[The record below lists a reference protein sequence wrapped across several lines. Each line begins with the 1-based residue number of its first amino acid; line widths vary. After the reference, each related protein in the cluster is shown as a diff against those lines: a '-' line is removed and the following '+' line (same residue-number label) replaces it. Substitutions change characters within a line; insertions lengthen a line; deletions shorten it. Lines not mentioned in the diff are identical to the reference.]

1 MKKRVSLISLL
12 ILLFVVTSVAIFLDI
27 VITRWREHPPLWYY
41 RQFTIKPHELPDR
54 LIRPAFRGIAG
65 QELPKRADGLRAIF
79 QGGRDPSVFIRFETD
94 SYGID
99 YIKRSFTKPGSR
111 ATHYD
116 TVTFKELKMSG
127 FSVFSVVSR
136 WQDEIGI
143 CLFDLEF
150 IESGLEIR
158 SASGPGA
165 PNQQYHVFIDDKRS
179 IVYIR
184 AVYL

>member
-1 MKKRVSLISLL
+1 MKKSTLLISF
-12 ILLFVVTSVAIFLDI
+12 ILLFVVVSFAIFLGVTI
-27 VITRWREHPPLWYY
+27 KRWRKNPPLWYY
-41 RQFTIKPHELPDR
+41 RQFTLKPLELPAR

-79 QGGRDPSVFIRFETD
+79 EGGRDPSVFVRFETD
-94 SYGID
+94 TEGID
-99 YIKRSFTKPGSR
+99 YIKRVFNKPGSR
-111 ATHYD
+111 STYYD
-116 TVTFKELKMSG
+116 TDTFKELKMSG
-127 FSVFSVVSR
+127 VSFFSVVSQ

-143 CLFDLEF
+143 CIFDLES
-150 IESGLEIR
+150 IESGLEIY

-165 PNQQYHVFIDDKRS
+165 PDQQYHIFIDDKRN